1 MRIPKGHPYRK
12 QIRNGPVVERGA
24 SANRQGSRSR
34 RPVSPSGRSGHAAGP
49 DGSRVLGAVILAGA
63 VIASGFLFAL
73 QSQKEV
79 RRLGREDAKFKAEFY
94 DLAKRQR
101 VEEFR
106 QHQAIDEVQRKVL
119 ALPRGIGLAQPTLQ
133 RTARSAAAPAV
144 RSVSAS
150 RESGGQRER
159 NPQVIKPATSR
170 PASSLVAPDE
180 SEALPRQEWSR
191 EPAVDPVVQTR
202 TALRTRP
209 RRIEALASE
218 Q

>member
-24 SANRQGSRSR
+24 NANRQGPRSR
-34 RPVSPSGRSGHAAGP
+34 RPVSPSGRPDHGARP
-49 DGSRVLGAVILAGA
+49 DGSRVLTAVILAGA
-63 VIASGFLFAL
+63 VIASGFLLAL

-79 RRLGREDAKFKAEFY
+79 RRLGGEDAKFKAEFY

-119 ALPRGIGLAQPTLQ
+119 ALPRAVGLAQPTLQ
-133 RTARSAAAPAV
+133 RTALRAAPAARV
-144 RSVSAS
+144 ISAS
-150 RESGGQRER
+150 REAGARRER

-170 PASSLVAPDE
+170 PASSPVGPDE

-191 EPAVDPVVQTR
+191 ESAVDSVVQTR